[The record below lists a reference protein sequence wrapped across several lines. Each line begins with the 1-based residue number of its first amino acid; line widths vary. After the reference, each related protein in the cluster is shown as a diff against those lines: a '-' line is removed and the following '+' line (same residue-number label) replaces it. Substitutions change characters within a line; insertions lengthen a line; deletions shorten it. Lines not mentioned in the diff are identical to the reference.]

1 MALPLPSSWFVRA
14 VLVVAFVF
22 QFRGT
27 EVRYPFVPKYVP
39 TTPLRPN
46 PRNTELSSL
55 VASSFPPPPSLFYL
69 FYFIL
74 FLYLFWVI

>member
-14 VLVVAFVF
+14 VLVVAFVV
-22 QFRGT
+22 QFWGT
-27 EVRYPFVPKYVP
+27 ELKYHFASVCVP

-55 VASSFPPPPSLFYL
+55 VASSFPPPLLVLSVLVSSLL
-69 FYFIL
+69 
-74 FLYLFWVI
+74 